1 MIWISVQDKKLK
13 AAVFFSTF
21 NSPLVSAANRPPT
34 FHAPQARLQTFAGE
48 NFVYQFTAT
57 DPEGSALLFQLYT
70 GPPGASVSPAGLLI
84 WRVHAEETQSF
95 QFAVSD
101 ECDAQSR
108 FTVEV
113 RNFDDFDFFLFR
125 RKMRIGNYWS

>member
-1 MIWISVQDKKLK
+1 M
-13 AAVFFSTF
+13 
-21 NSPLVSAANRPPT
+21 
-34 FHAPQARLQTFAGE
+34 
-48 NFVYQFTAT
+48 YQFTAA
-57 DPEGSALLFQLYT
+57 DPEGSALLFQLET

-84 WRVHAEETQSF
+84 WKVHAEETQRF

-113 RNFDDFDFFLFR
+113 RDFDDFHGFLFISEITKVVGPFLVICACFGLHIVSCTGLKR
-125 RKMRIGNYWS
+125 SLFILNILNKFIYSKAKD